1 MTEETLALILLPL
14 GAAFFAGIIFFS
26 SRYSGW
32 HTLATRYPL
41 RTAFPAP
48 KDRYG
53 YAVFRGWVGYN
64 GGIIVA
70 CDARGLYLRAMPVIL
85 SFCHAPIHIPWT
97 EIRSIESRSG
107 FWSGGY
113 RLHILR
119 ATEIEFALRFL
130 TFAAIRDD
138 AKRAGVA
145 GNY

>member
-1 MTEETLALILLPL
+1 MACARHPL
-14 GAAFFAGIIFFS
+14 SAAHGIPS
-26 SRYSGW
+26 AKRPVR
-32 HTLATRYPL
+32 L
-41 RTAFPAP
+41 
-48 KDRYG
+48 
-53 YAVFRGWVGYN
+53 RGWVGYN

-113 RLHILR
+113 RIHMLR
-119 ATEIEFALRFL
+119 APEIEFALRFI